1 MSKEYIDRET
11 VLAITED
18 FLIANENK
26 LDYPSN
32 KAPIYHML
40 KTLIAADVKPVQ
52 HGKWIDTDTFDF
64 HCVHIYQCSNCGKEV
79 ADDYIDNHKFCLHC
93 GADMSGGSK

>member
-1 MSKEYIDRET
+1 MSKEYIERERYYKYSMLYDLAYHDNVNGNCDGKIDIT
-11 VLAITED
+11 VVDSI
-18 FLIANENK
+18 
-26 LDYPSN
+26 SG
-32 KAPIYHML
+32 
-40 KTLIAADVKPVQ
+40 ADVKPVQ